1 MKKLNYRILLM
12 IIIVA
17 FMTFVPNFSKA
28 ANVSVGK
35 ITNAWAGTTTSS
47 KIKVKWKKV
56 KNVTGYRVYKY
67 NSSKNKYETYGS
79 TSNTNLKVKNLKSAT
94 KYKFKVRAYI
104 SKNGKKYFG
113 EYSPIVTVA
122 TSPEQVKGLK
132 VTGQAEGTI
141 SLSWSKVKRATGY
154 KVYVYNSSNKK
165 YESKVTTSNNYAK
178 ITGLNPART
187 YSIKVRAYKKV
198 NNKKFYG
205 DYSYAVEGKT
215 TPSKVT
221 GLKAYDYTLN
231 SVSLSWN
238 KISSEVTYRVYLYNK
253 SKKTYE
259 SQGDTKNTYFK
270 VKGLSAA
277 SEYTFKVRAFIKING
292 KKYFGAYSSILNS
305 GTCPNKATGFKITK
319 TTTDSIEVSWDK
331 VKQADGYAVYVYRES
346 YQSFRMYKSTTSN
359 SMKIK
364 DLRAAKFYKMYV
376 KAYTTIN
383 GVKYYSAQS
392 TIISQKTNSTDKYKA
407 GIDVSQH
414 QETIDWEKVKRMGVD
429 FAIIRLGWIG
439 NKQNHKLDTYF
450 ERNYSECKRLGIP
463 VGVYIYCYSNSVK
476 HIREGAEWTVKKL
489 KGKTTELPVFID
501 MEDSSITKAGKKEL
515 SKMCV
520 EFNTIIEKAG
530 FKAGIYANRY
540 WFDTYLEK
548 DLRTKYTCWIAHYTS
563 SSSINYEDTFTIWQY
578 SSAGKVNGIYGN
590 ADLNIMYVKEDEVE
604 PTQEPQTPAEPEEP
618 SNPEPDNPN
627 PDNPNPENPNPDNP
641 NDPNSEEGQNE
652 QNQAGGSEIIDDNKN
667 G

>member
-1 MKKLNYRILLM
+1 MKKIKYRILLM

-28 ANVSVGK
+28 ASVSVGK
-35 ITNAWAGTTTSS
+35 VKNAWAGTTTTS

-56 KNVTGYRVYKY
+56 KNATGYRVYKY

-79 TSNTNLKVKNLKSAT
+79 TSNTSLKVKNLKSST

-104 SKNGKKYFG
+104 SKNGKKFYG
-113 EYSPIVTVA
+113 VYSPIITAA
-122 TSPEQVKGLK
+122 TSPKKVKGIK
-132 VTGQAEGTI
+132 VNGQAEETI
-141 SLSWSKVKRATGY
+141 FLSWNKVTRATGY
-154 KVYVYNSSNKK
+154 KVYVFNSSSKK
-165 YESKVTTSNNYAK
+165 YESKVSTSNNNAK
-178 ITGLNPART
+178 ITGLNSGST
-187 YSIKVRAYKKV
+187 YSFKVRAYKKA

-205 DYSYAVEGKT
+205 VYSNIVYGKT

-231 SVSLSWN
+231 SISLSWN
-238 KISSEVTYRVYLYNK
+238 NISSKVTYRVYLYNK

-277 SEYTFKVRAFIKING
+277 SEYTFKVRAFIIING
-292 KKYFGAYSSILNS
+292 KKYFGAYSNALNS

-346 YQSFRMYKSTTSN
+346 YQSFRLYKSTTST

-376 KAYTTIN
+376 KAYTIIN
-383 GVKYYSAQS
+383 GVKYYSAES

-476 HIREGAEWTVKKL
+476 HIKEGAEWTVKKL

-501 MEDSSITKAGKKEL
+501 MEDSSIIKAGKKEL

-578 SSAGKVNGIYGN
+578 SSAGKVNGINGN
-590 ADLNIMYVKEDEVE
+590 ADLNIMYVKEEE
-604 PTQEPQTPAEPEEP
+604 IEPQDPPTPAEPEEP
-618 SNPEPDNPN
+618 SNPEPDNPS
-627 PDNPNPENPNPDNP
+627 PDNPNPDNP
-641 NDPNSEEGQNE
+641 NDPNQEEGQN
-652 QNQAGGSEIIDDNKN
+652 QTGGSETIDDNKN